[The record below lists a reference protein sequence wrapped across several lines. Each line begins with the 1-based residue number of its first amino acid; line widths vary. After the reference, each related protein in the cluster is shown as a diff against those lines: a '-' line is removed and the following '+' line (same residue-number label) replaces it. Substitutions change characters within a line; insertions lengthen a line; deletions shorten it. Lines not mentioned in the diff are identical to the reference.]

1 MQEIRLGDT
10 EVIRA
15 LFERVTCLS
24 LPPRKIEVYTLVF
37 HLTQS
42 I

>member
-1 MQEIRLGDT
+1 MKEFIPYVVDMMQEIRLGDS

-24 LPPRKIEVYTLVF
+24 LPPRKIEV
-37 HLTQS
+37 
-42 I
+42 